1 VVTDLERRIQ
11 ELNVLSR
18 LSQGINITLNFD
30 DILEL
35 IYTQTTHLISVS
47 DFRITLYDQVG
58 EYYYH
63 VFYLEDDKRLNDR
76 EGGPLRD
83 NHGLVKVVH
92 QEGRWIV
99 TDDYARECRSR
110 GILPEDEGVYAWIG
124 IPLSAGDENIG
135 VLSLASRNPADFF
148 TDEQVR
154 LLQAIADLAAGAI
167 IKARLLE
174 ESERR
179 SRQMEM
185 LNDLGRSLTSTLD
198 VSPLMS
204 QILESAVDILNAES
218 GALFMINEESG
229 DLIFQAVTDPI
240 SRRLIGRRLPQ
251 GSGYVGEVAK
261 SGLPVIINDAPKT
274 EDWVATIEDDLIFET
289 KDLLLVPMQVKDR
302 ITGMIEIINK
312 RDGSPFTIG
321 DQELLTAFTGQ
332 AAVALE
338 NARLYT
344 LTDQKLADRVDELFV
359 MQRIDREL
367 NDRLDVDRAMHITL
381 DWAMNQSDADAGL
394 VGMLEDGKVR
404 VMAFQGYDS
413 ELDAYPESLLPL
425 NSPALRNA
433 IYQEITQQL
442 DVSGNGEGFG
452 LLTNATSQVVIPIRR
467 EDKVIGILMLETR
480 RINPWG
486 EDIQA
491 FLSRLSD
498 HAAIAIANAR
508 LYAEVQEANL
518 AKTEFVSL
526 VSHELKTPMTSIKGY
541 TDLLLGGAVGSVSE
555 AQANFLHTI
564 RTNVNRMDDLVSDL
578 ADVSRI
584 EAGRL
589 RLDFEAVAVGDVVED
604 VLHTTQREIETQNLD
619 LEVRVPDDLPRV
631 WGDRTRLVQVLTN
644 LLSNA
649 YKYTPNGGSITMQA
663 RQTPNQWDPNGAP
676 EVVHI
681 SIADTGIGIKSEE
694 QVHIFQKF
702 FRCEDPR
709 VREVPGTGLGLN
721 ITKYLVE
728 MQGGKIW
735 FESELDQGTTFHITV
750 PVSET

>member
-1 VVTDLERRIQ
+1 
-11 ELNVLSR
+11 
-18 LSQGINITLNFD
+18 
-30 DILEL
+30 
-35 IYTQTTHLISVS
+35 
-47 DFRITLYDQVG
+47 
-58 EYYYH
+58 
-63 VFYLEDDKRLNDR
+63 
-76 EGGPLRD
+76 
-83 NHGLVKVVH
+83 
-92 QEGRWIV
+92 
-99 TDDYARECRSR
+99 
-110 GILPEDEGVYAWIG
+110 
-124 IPLSAGDENIG
+124 
-135 VLSLASRNPADFF
+135 
-148 TDEQVR
+148 
-154 LLQAIADLAAGAI
+154 
-167 IKARLLE
+167 
-174 ESERR
+174 
-179 SRQMEM
+179 
-185 LNDLGRSLTSTLD
+185 
-198 VSPLMS
+198 
-204 QILESAVDILNAES
+204 
-218 GALFMINEESG
+218 
-229 DLIFQAVTDPI
+229 
-240 SRRLIGRRLPQ
+240 
-251 GSGYVGEVAK
+251 
-261 SGLPVIINDAPKT
+261 
-274 EDWVATIEDDLIFET
+274 
-289 KDLLLVPMQVKDR
+289 
-302 ITGMIEIINK
+302 
-312 RDGSPFTIG
+312 
-321 DQELLTAFTGQ
+321 
-332 AAVALE
+332 
-338 NARLYT
+338 
-344 LTDQKLADRVDELFV
+344 
-359 MQRIDREL
+359 
-367 NDRLDVDRAMHITL
+367 
-381 DWAMNQSDADAGL
+381 
-394 VGMLEDGKVR
+394 
-404 VMAFQGYDS
+404 
-413 ELDAYPESLLPL
+413 
-425 NSPALRNA
+425 
-433 IYQEITQQL
+433 
-442 DVSGNGEGFG
+442 
-452 LLTNATSQVVIPIRR
+452 
-467 EDKVIGILMLETR
+467 
-480 RINPWG
+480 
-486 EDIQA
+486 
-491 FLSRLSD
+491 
-498 HAAIAIANAR
+498 